1 MLGSWLFLMLS
12 LVNMDIFLR
21 FEAAHSLRVYGWNL
35 MKQNPKKIGIG
46 KSSLYMGNFLTDG
59 RRK

>member
-21 FEAAHSLRVYGWNL
+21 FEADIVYVF
-35 MKQNPKKIGIG
+35 MVGI
-46 KSSLYMGNFLTDG
+46 
-59 RRK
+59 